1 MAGFSLATPP
11 LECSPLPERETL
23 YHSQDHPLFQEMKMR
38 TNYNTDCGI
47 TATFSSFDSLV
58 GVFDSLLHV

>member
-23 YHSQDHPLFQEMKMR
+23 YHPQDRPPFREKKMR
-38 TNYNTDCGI
+38 TNYNADCGI
-47 TATFSSFDSLV
+47 TATFSSFDGLV
-58 GVFDSLLHV
+58 GVFDRLLHV